1 MTFFS
6 FFPQVEYNFSLGAK
20 IMPLTFL
27 FAMML
32 VFNNIC
38 LKYVQITF
46 YQVARS
52 LGIPLTV
59 VFGYIIN
66 KQHTSL
72 RCLLCCLIIVFGYLL
87 GIKGEIKF
95 SLFGT
100 LCGVTSSVF
109 STLYF
114 IYIKNMLPIVNDNSW
129 YLMYYNN
136 MNACILL
143 PIFFC
148 VYTIYIFIIIII
160 FN

>member
-1 MTFFS
+1 MAFFS
-6 FFPQVEYNFSLGAK
+6 FFPQVEYNLTIGAK

-59 VFGYIIN
+59 IFGYIISR
-66 KQHTSL
+66 QYTSF
-72 RCLLCCLIIVFGYLL
+72 RCLLCCGIIVIGYLL

-100 LCGVTSSVF
+100 LCGVASSVF

-114 IYIKNMLPIVNDNSW
+114 IYIKNMLPVVNDNSW

-148 VYTIYIFIIIII
+148 VYLYLYNLI
-160 FN
+160 